1 MKKQRWE
8 ILFEDEELIIV
19 NKPAPF
25 LTIPDRYDS
34 SIPSLIGE
42 LSKERPN
49 VFVNHRLDKETS
61 GLILFTKTEEAHKQ
75 MSLAFEERRLDKHYL
90 TLVHNKPLEE
100 VGLIDLKTAAG
111 GGKRKG
117 MVVSATGKET
127 LTKYRILESFGHYSY
142 LEVKILTGR
151 QHQIRVHM
159 KEIRCPVICDSKY
172 GDGEPLFLSKIKRK
186 MNKKADR
193 EERPLLSRVALH
205 AYELKFEHPISK
217 ESMSFQAPL
226 PKDMKAALNQLRK
239 WD

>member
-1 MKKQRWE
+1 MKKLRWE
-8 ILFEDEELIIV
+8 ILFEDEALIII
-19 NKPAPF
+19 NKPAPY

-34 SIPSLIGE
+34 TIPSLIGE
-42 LSKERPN
+42 LSKKRPN

-61 GLILFTKTEEAHKQ
+61 GLILFTKTEEAHRL
-75 MSLAFEERRLDKHYL
+75 MSLAFEERKLDKHYL
-90 TLVHNKPLEE
+90 TLVHNKPMEE

-117 MVVSATGKET
+117 MVVSSTGKET
-127 LTKYRILESFGHYSY
+127 LTKYRILDSWKNYSY

-151 QHQIRVHM
+151 QHQIRLHM

-172 GDGEPLFLSKIKRK
+172 GDGEPLFLSSIKRK
-186 MNKKADR
+186 MNKKADY

-205 AYELKFEHPISK
+205 AHELKFDHPISGEK
-217 ESMSFQAPL
+217 MNFTAPL
-226 PKDMKAALNQLRK
+226 PKDMKAALNQLSK